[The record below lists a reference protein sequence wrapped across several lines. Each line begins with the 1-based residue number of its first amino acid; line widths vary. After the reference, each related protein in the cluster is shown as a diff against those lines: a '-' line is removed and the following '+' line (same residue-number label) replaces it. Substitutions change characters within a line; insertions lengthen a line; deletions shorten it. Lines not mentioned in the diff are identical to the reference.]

1 MALSWR
7 QLSAVWI
14 HWPSCFL
21 WFHLD
26 PMYCCDGKVIKGY
39 YKQNKLQWFS
49 LGHHPFFTLIIFSFS
64 RLLQFLQYDLKMN
77 HNISWKKVLIS
88 CLLRCNVYLFGYK
101 KTSQVLVIKHVFK
114 ISHWIWYFKTMYFK
128 KKMSLISG
136 NKLPVFVVLFK
147 WMITNAQTNKKFNL
161 RNPNTNDPKMQIELN
176 IFLNCLLACQLRIK
190 RPRQEEWLNSWNCA
204 NQASSFNWFV
214 ISFCCKCQCRSLP
227 NISG

>member
-26 PMYCCDGKVIKGY
+26 PMYCCDGKVIKGH
-39 YKQNKLQWFS
+39 YKQNQLHWFS
-49 LGHHPFFTLIIFSFS
+49 LRHHPFFTLIIFSFS

-128 KKMSLISG
+128 KKI
-136 NKLPVFVVLFK
+136 V
-147 WMITNAQTNKKFNL
+147 T
-161 RNPNTNDPKMQIELN
+161 
-176 IFLNCLLACQLRIK
+176 
-190 RPRQEEWLNSWNCA
+190 NSW
-204 NQASSFNWFV
+204 
-214 ISFCCKCQCRSLP
+214 K
-227 NISG
+227 